1 MQNNKHC
8 FLFANTT
15 EDDLIKVKNFIVE
28 KKIKKSCVLIETH
41 SILYKKFDFD
51 IPLYSTRDVVP
62 ISSEKDETI
71 YRESSDF
78 NRNIINKNPV
88 FFNNINFISD
98 LLNYISIPYEQ
109 IAILIKSIEIL
120 LEEHDAIFICI
131 SHESENYLFMRN
143 YNFKANFDI
152 IYLETPKEKIKKKI
166 KKVSND
172 FFFSI
177 AKKTSL
183 IYNTLK
189 YYSSK
194 NINKKTLIEKIKNKI
209 KNILNGFIFFIYKI
223 ILIIY
228 NFFTKII
235 LIVYNL
241 LKKWFNFIFFK
252 TNKVNIGEIIFFKTT
267 SEPLYEQNF
276 LPVCQKIKKMYPE
289 SVKFIK
295 ADYIQQDV
303 FRNIKFNILNKK
315 DNNKYISY
323 VVCFVVTKKIKYDIL
338 KTIKKNLFFNKNC
351 IYSLILK
358 NYIDKKNILFFKVNY
373 LINYILY
380 FDYLFKTSKPSSLYK
395 ECTMTVFDQIL
406 SALGEKYKIPIIA
419 SIHASIVS
427 TKRSFA
433 IPPTDYITII
443 GNNQKKV
450 LLENNFKSEQI
461 ISVGQ
466 PELDDAIE
474 LWPHNKSLDFIKDTY
489 TEYNK
494 NKKTILIATSV
505 FDSKN
510 EIIWVKDVCLFAS
523 QNENLQ
529 IVIKPHRGFE
539 HYYEEI
545 IHIKNVFVGSE
556 TYSIYPFIQIA
567 DLVLT
572 DNSHAGKLAIFFNKK
587 LSVVNISG
595 EKFPFNI
602 FNEENVAN
610 IFNSK
615 DALISFIEEFLNNNN
630 SYNPFLKNY
639 DKYIEFNFTKADGKA
654 SERIIE
660 FLMEFHN
667 KNEKNN

>member
-8 FLFANTT
+8 FLFANTI

-28 KKIKKSCVLIETH
+28 KKIKKSCILIETH

-51 IPLYSTRDVVP
+51 IPLYLTRDVVP

-78 NRNIINKNPV
+78 NRNIINKNPI

-120 LEEHDAIFICI
+120 LEDYDAIFICI

-152 IYLETPKEKIKKKI
+152 IYLDTPKEKIKKKI

-177 AKKTSL
+177 AKKTSF

-189 YYSSK
+189 YYSIKISSK
-194 NINKKTLIEKIKNKI
+194 KINKKTLMEKIKNKI
-209 KNILNGFIFFIYKI
+209 NNILSGFLFSIVK
-223 ILIIY
+223 
-228 NFFTKII
+228 
-235 LIVYNL
+235 LIVIIYNL
-241 LKKWFNFIFFK
+241 LKKFFNFVFSKKDEIK
-252 TNKVNIGEIIFFKTT
+252 TGDIIFFKTS

-276 LPVCQKIKKMYPE
+276 LPVCQKIKKIYPE

-295 ADYIQQDV
+295 ADYIQQDF
-303 FRNIKFNILNKK
+303 FRNIKFNVLSKK
-315 DNNKYISY
+315 EKNKYILF
-323 VVCFVVTKKIKYDIL
+323 VMCFFISKKIKFKLL
-338 KTIKKNLFFNKNC
+338 KTIKNNLFNNSNC

-358 NYIDKKNILFFKVNY
+358 NYIDKKNIVYFKVNY
-373 LINYILY
+373 LVNYILC
-380 FDYLFKTSKPSSLYK
+380 FDYLFKKFKPSVVYK
-395 ECTMTVFDQIL
+395 ECTMTIFDQML
-406 SALGEKYKIPIIA
+406 SSLGRKYKIPIVA
-419 SIHASIVS
+419 SVHASIVS

-450 LLENNFKSEQI
+450 LLENNFKGEQI
-461 ISVGQ
+461 IAVGQ

-474 LWPHNKSLDFIKDTY
+474 LWPHNKSLDFIKDIY
-489 TEYNK
+489 VEYNK

-523 QNENLQ
+523 KNDNLQ
-529 IVIKPHRGFE
+529 IFIKPHRGFE

-545 IHIKNVFVGSE
+545 KNIKNVFLGSE
-556 TYSIYPFIQIA
+556 TYSIYPFIKIA

-595 EKFPFNI
+595 EKFPFNV

-615 DALISFIEEFLNNNN
+615 DALICFIKEFLNNNN

-660 FLMEFHN
+660 FLMEFYK